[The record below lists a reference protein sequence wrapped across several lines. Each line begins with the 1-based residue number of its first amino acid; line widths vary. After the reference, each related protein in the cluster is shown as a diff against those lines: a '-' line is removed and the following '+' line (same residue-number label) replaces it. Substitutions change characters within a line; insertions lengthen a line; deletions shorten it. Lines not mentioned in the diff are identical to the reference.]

1 MLDNLKR
8 YLLPVTPTIIPQW
21 NQHIDELRLRREE
34 IKRRYLNNY
43 GGDSRALRTLKHLAG
58 SIDLDYLQY
67 QKNDFEA
74 YTNYFSVFGN
84 VADYIFN
91 PTKFGKAYRKMFYH
105 KTIFSTTEFLVPVND
120 TDHIKYLPL
129 GKSWDEWKHVK
140 PVTLWYHDSHEHS
153 LDLLKNQVHFKF
165 DQPNYSITF
174 IDSTALAMMWWK
186 YSNTHLPEEEQT
198 LHNFLH
204 KYVFSKLFE
213 DLEDIWLLNR
223 IKTIVDNC
231 DEIDGTTKSDV
242 NLYGY
247 TGSRQKEA
255 NNRLLMKI
263 TDIKNGNLR
272 PNNLLSSELLLSG
285 SILNKINYAFEHLD
299 TEHLKQYDYTRIL
312 RDIPYLE
319 LILKLHE
326 YRPDSSYYKNL
337 TQELRIYL
345 KRYLTNKP
353 WSSVMDSYVRTMLE
367 EKINTLYE
375 KVKL

>member
-1 MLDNLKR
+1 MLDQLKR

-21 NQHIDELRLRREE
+21 NQHINELRIRREE

-43 GGDSRALRTLKHLAG
+43 GGDSRALRMLKHLAG
-58 SIDLDYLQY
+58 SIDLDYLNN

-74 YTNYFSVFGN
+74 YVNYFSVFGN

-105 KTIFSTTEFLVPVND
+105 KTIFSTTEFLIPVND
-120 TDHIKYLPL
+120 VDHIKYLPL
-129 GKSWDEWKHVK
+129 GESWDTWKHLK
-140 PVTLWYHDSHEHS
+140 PITLWYHDSHEHT

-165 DQPNYSITF
+165 DQPNYSLTF
-174 IDSTALAMMWWK
+174 IDSTMLAMMWWK
-186 YSNTHLPEEEQT
+186 YSNTHIPEEEQT

-223 IKTIVDNC
+223 IKNIVDSC
-231 DEIDGTTKSDV
+231 EEDDGTTKSDT

-247 TGSRQKEA
+247 AGGRQKEA
-255 NNRLLMKI
+255 NNRLKLKI
-263 TDIKNGNLR
+263 IDIKNGNLR

-312 RDIPYLE
+312 RDLPYLE

-326 YRPDSSYYKNL
+326 YRPDSSYYLNL

-345 KRYLTNKP
+345 KRYLSSKP
-353 WSSVMDSYVRTMLE
+353 WSSVADSYVRTILE
-367 EKINTLYE
+367 DKINELYDR
-375 KVKL
+375 VKK

>member
-21 NQHIDELRLRREE
+21 NQHINELKIRREE

-43 GGDSRALRTLKHLAG
+43 GSDSRALRTLKHLIG
-58 SIDLDYLQY
+58 SIDIDYLSSQR
-67 QKNDFEA
+67 NDFDA
-74 YTNYFSVFGN
+74 YTNYFSLFGN

-105 KTIFSTTEFLVPVND
+105 KTIFSTTEFLIPVND
-120 TDHIKYLPL
+120 VDHIKYLPL
-129 GKSWDEWKHVK
+129 GRPWDEWKYVK
-140 PVTLWYHDSHEHS
+140 PVTLWYHDSHEHT

-165 DQPNYSITF
+165 DQPNYSLTF
-174 IDSTALAMMWWK
+174 INSTALAMMWWK
-186 YSNTHLPEEEQT
+186 YSNTHLPDEEQT

-223 IKTIVDNC
+223 IKTIVEHCND
-231 DEIDGTTKSDV
+231 IDGTAESDT

-247 TGSRQKEA
+247 AGGRQKEA
-255 NNRLLMKI
+255 NNRLMLKI
-263 TDIKNGNLR
+263 IDIKNGNLR

-285 SILNKINYAFEHLD
+285 SILNKINYAFEYLD

-312 RDIPYLE
+312 RDLPYLE

-326 YRPDSSYYKNL
+326 YRPDSSFYLNL

-345 KRYLTNKP
+345 KRYLSSKP
-353 WSSVMDSYVRTMLE
+353 WSSVADSYVRTIIE
-367 EKINTLYE
+367 EKINNLHDR
-375 KVKL
+375 VKK